1 MKALLF
7 DLDDTLLD
15 YSGGVDACWDGA
27 CAAVTLPDG
36 LAAADLAKA
45 LVASRRWFWSD
56 PDRHRR
62 ERTDMLRAW
71 ARIVHHALGDVR
83 ATDGAR
89 GRLPEG
95 DEPID
100 PVALAV
106 AEEYAA
112 RRRIAMTLFPEARGV
127 LEGLRVAGMPLGL
140 VTNGDASQ
148 QRDKITRFDLGGFF
162 DVIVIEGEFGA
173 GKPDERVFRHALG
186 ALGARAEHAAM
197 VGDHLDWDVAGAQR
211 LGMTGIWV
219 DREGDGLPA
228 GSPVRPHRIVRAL
241 TEL

>member
-1 MKALLF
+1 VKALLF

-36 LAAADLAKA
+36 VTAADLARA

-62 ERTDMLRAW
+62 ERTQMLRAW
-71 ARIVHHALGDVR
+71 AKIVHHALGRVR
-83 ATDGAR
+83 AANGGA
-89 GRLPEG
+89 RLPEG
-95 DEPID
+95 DEPLD

-112 RRRIAMTLFPEARGV
+112 RRRAAMRLFPEARAV
-127 LEGLRVAGMPLGL
+127 LERVRAEGVPLGL

-148 QRDKITRFDLGGFF
+148 QRDKIDRFELARFF
-162 DVIVIEGEFGA
+162 DVVVIEGEFGA
-173 GKPDERVFRHALG
+173 GKPDARVFRHALD
-186 ALGARAEHAAM
+186 ALGARAEQTAM

-219 DREGDGLPA
+219 DREGGGLPD
-228 GSPVRPHRIVRAL
+228 GSPVRPDRIVRAL